1 MPQKPNIAVLIDAEN
16 INHIESIQS
25 LIDDLQEFGQIVV
38 KRAIGDWDRTIGV
51 VRDPFVDLGFELV
64 HQPNLAPGS
73 NLADVRLVI
82 EAIELLH
89 NRNFDVETYAVVSS
103 DQDFLPLYDR
113 LRELG
118 KTVIVA
124 GDAHSNFTRIDEHAD
139 VFIPIDNAVHKDI
152 RHKFNQ
158 LTPRRTKRGGVKVAR
173 RRMDKNVRGEI
184 RKLLIRSMSASIDE
198 HGVVPADKL
207 YQTMRKLEPGF
218 SVKRLGYAKFD
229 RLLGS
234 YRDVVRVRGR
244 RRAAKTIKLLLPTA
258 GA

>member
-1 MPQKPNIAVLIDAEN
+1 MIHNGTRPKPTPTQPNIAVLIDAEN

-25 LIDDLQEFGQIVV
+25 LIADLQEFGQIVV

-124 GDAHSNFTRIDEHAD
+124 GDAHSNFTRLDETRRQYS
-139 VFIPIDNAVHKDI
+139 FPSTTLSTEDI
-152 RHKFNQ
+152 RHSVQ
-158 LTPRRTKRGGVKVAR
+158 PTATLAQDQTR
-173 RRMDKNVRGEI
+173 RRKGCT
-184 RKLLIRSMSASIDE
+184 KT
-198 HGVVPADKL
+198 HG
-207 YQTMRKLEPGF
+207 Q
-218 SVKRLGYAKFD
+218 KRP
-229 RLLGS
+229 R
-234 YRDVVRVRGR
+234 
-244 RRAAKTIKLLLPTA
+244 
-258 GA
+258 

>member
-1 MPQKPNIAVLIDAEN
+1 
-16 INHIESIQS
+16 
-25 LIDDLQEFGQIVV
+25 
-38 KRAIGDWDRTIGV
+38 
-51 VRDPFVDLGFELV
+51 
-64 HQPNLAPGS
+64 
-73 NLADVRLVI
+73 
-82 EAIELLH
+82 
-89 NRNFDVETYAVVSS
+89 
-103 DQDFLPLYDR
+103 
-113 LRELG
+113 
-118 KTVIVA
+118 
-124 GDAHSNFTRIDEHAD
+124 
-139 VFIPIDNAVHKDI
+139 
-152 RHKFNQ
+152 
-158 LTPRRTKRGGVKVAR
+158 
-173 RRMDKNVRGEI
+173 MDKNVRGEI